1 MPASEVVV
9 VLAASAG
16 TSLKAFN
23 PDAPGENGI
32 SGLLAEFGVSLDPM
46 FDMSRDSLSA
56 PSLDGG
62 TGTATASAPDPEE
75 EEMARYFHTLVP
87 EAQVDSFVERMGA
100 LPEVETVYTKPPT
113 YNPVAPFDGA
123 ESAPA
128 LQAAV
133 NPSGPVP
140 TFSHL
145 QGYLSPAPDGIGAIG
160 AWNRPG
166 GLGDNVEIID
176 IEGAWQFSHR
186 DLQPNGGLLG
196 GTLIDDVSWRN
207 HGTAVMGEVI
217 ATHNGIGVDGIAPA
231 ARMAAVSHG
240 DIFSAT
246 AIDLA
251 AGRLRAGDILLLEM
265 HRPGPRHNYASR
277 GDQKGFIAIE
287 WWRDD
292 FLAIRRAVKRGIIVV
307 EAAGN
312 GAENLDD
319 ALYDQPDPRFPSD
332 WRNPFKPGADSGAI
346 IVGAGAPPS
355 GNYGPARSRLGFSNH
370 GERVDCQGWGR
381 EVVTTG
387 YGDLY
392 SGSSEDEWYTDS
404 FSGTSSASP
413 IVTGAIAV
421 LQGIAKAA
429 GKLLAPTDVRAKLRT
444 TGTAQRASPTAP
456 VSQRIGRQPDLDALI
471 ATL

>member
-9 VLAASAG
+9 VLAPSTG
-16 TSLKAFN
+16 KPLSSFP
-23 PDAPGENGI
+23 PDAPGEDGI
-32 SGLLAEFGVSLDPM
+32 SGLLTEFGVTLTPM
-46 FDMSRDSLSA
+46 FDMSRDTLSA
-56 PSLDGG
+56 PSFEAG
-62 TGTATASAPDPEE
+62 TEGAAASAPDPEE

-87 EAQVDSFVERMGA
+87 DEQVDTFVERMEA

-123 ESAPA
+123 EAAPA
-128 LQAAV
+128 SKAAADPAGPI
-133 NPSGPVP
+133 PS
-140 TFSHL
+140 FAHL
-145 QGYLSPAPDGIGAIG
+145 QGYLSPAPDGIGVTD
-160 AWNRPG
+160 AWKRPG
-166 GLGDNVEIID
+166 GFGGDVAIID
-176 IEGAWQFSHR
+176 IEGGWQFSHG

-196 GTLIDDVSWRN
+196 GTLIDEVSWRN
-207 HGTAVMGEVI
+207 HGTAVMGEII
-217 ATHNGIGVDGIAPA
+217 AAHNGTGVHGIAPG

-246 AIDLA
+246 AIDVA
-251 AGRLRAGDILLLEM
+251 AARLHAGDILLLEM
-265 HRPGPRHNYASR
+265 HRPGPRYDYASR
-277 GDQKGFIAIE
+277 PDQKGFIAIE

-292 FLAIRRAVKRGIIVV
+292 FLAIRRAVKRGIVVV

-312 GAENLDD
+312 GAENFDD
-319 ALYDQPDPRFPSD
+319 AIYDVPGPRFPSD
-332 WRNPFKPGADSGAI
+332 WQNPFAPGADSGAI

-355 GNYGPARSRLGFSNH
+355 GNYGPARSRLGFSNY

-392 SGSSEDEWYTDS
+392 AGSSEDDWYTDS

-413 IVTGAIAV
+413 IVTGAVAV

-429 GKLLAPTDVRAKLRT
+429 GKLLGPIDVRTRLRT
-444 TGTAQRASPTAP
+444 TGTAQQSSPAAP
-456 VSQRIGRQPDLDALI
+456 LSQRIGSQPDLDALI
-471 ATL
+471 GSL